1 MDALRDQRGLPWLD
15 DLTRDLRHGV
25 RTLGRTP
32 TFTAVVLLTLAIG
45 IGANTAV
52 FSVVNSV
59 LLRPL
64 PYPQPERLV
73 AVWHTAPGASGMANL
88 TGDLRLS
95 PSMYFTY
102 AEQNRTFEHI
112 GVWFAGIVDGHRH
125 RRAGAGAQP
134 ADVGR
139 HASGA
144 RRPAAARTLAVARR
158 PGPWC
163 AARRDARPRLLAA
176 AVRRRSRR
184 HRTRHHGRVAR
195 DRDRRRHARRV
206 PRRQRR
212 ARPHRA
218 VRYRSQPA

>member
-1 MDALRDQRGLPWLD
+1 MRTWKKSCAPTSSSRPKTPDGARTDVGARAALLRHGATAQTMDALRDQRGLPWLD

-73 AVWHTAPGASGMANL
+73 AVWQTAPGAAGMSNL
-88 TGDLRLS
+88 SGDLRLS

-102 AEQNRTFEHI
+102 AEHNRTFEHI
-112 GVWFAGIVDGHRH
+112 GVWFAGSATVTGIAEPEQVRSLLTSDGMLP
-125 RRAGAGAQP
+125 ALGVQP
-134 ADVGR
+134 MLGR
-139 HASGA
+139 WLSPG
-144 RRPAAARTLAVARR
+144 R
-158 PGPWC
+158 PGPG
-163 AARRDARPRLLAA
+163 
-176 AVRRRSRR
+176 RRRAS
-184 HRTRHHGRVAR
+184 
-195 DRDRRRHARRV
+195 
-206 PRRQRR
+206 
-212 ARPHRA
+212 
-218 VRYRSQPA
+218 